1 MAYALRTLIHERS
14 RYLPGVLAVAF
25 SAVLMALQVGLMLGL
40 FEISSI
46 PVDRS
51 TAHTPEYIWC
61 GSNGIQ
67 SVDLGRPIPVSF
79 MARLTQCQ
87 GVQMPELFIAMFA
100 NFEKNDGSTEL
111 CFLLGSSLTTESGGA
126 NVALT
131 QDLRNK
137 LSEPR
142 TIVMDESDLK
152 RMKLSGVGDRAKIN
166 GKEVTLVGVVT
177 GTRSI
182 AAPWCFC
189 SVTTAREL
197 LGPIMPPDYTTYLLA
212 RCESPERAKEVV
224 RELKKD
230 YPEMTAF
237 TSDEFSFSSRWY
249 WLTKTKA
256 GVAIGY
262 AAMLGLLVGAVVTM
276 QTLYAA
282 TMASAR
288 EYATLLALGIPRWRI
303 GVTVIQQ
310 SFWIG
315 LFGVMLA
322 FPVVNGLAMLA
333 ELAGTRVI
341 LRWEVL
347 GGAAVITLTTAV
359 LAGLFALRGVRQIE
373 PMSLLR

>member
-14 RYLPGVLAVAF
+14 RYMPGVLAVAF

-46 PVDRS
+46 PIDHA
-51 TAHTPEYIWC
+51 TGNTPDYVWA

-67 SVDLGRPIPVSF
+67 SVDLGRPIPVSH
-79 MARLTQCQ
+79 MARLTQLS
-87 GVQMPELFIAMFA
+87 GVDMPELFIAMFA
-100 NFEKNDGSTEL
+100 NFQKNDGSTEL
-111 CFLLGSSLTTESGGA
+111 CFLLGTSLNDGAGGA
-126 NVALT
+126 NSALT
-131 QDLRNK
+131 PELRAK
-137 LSEPR
+137 LSEPF
-142 TIVMDESDLK
+142 TVVMDESDLK
-152 RMKLSGVGDRAKIN
+152 RMKLAGVGDRAKIN
-166 GKEVTLVGVVT
+166 GKEVMLVGTVT
-177 GTRSI
+177 GTRSL
-182 AAPWCFC
+182 AAPWAFC

-197 LGPIMPPDYTTYLLA
+197 LGPLMPPEHTTYLLA
-212 RCESPERAKEVV
+212 RCESPRRAREVV
-224 RELKKD
+224 TELRNE

-237 TSDEFSFSSRWY
+237 TSDDFSFSSRWY

-315 LFGVMLA
+315 LFGVLLA
-322 FPVVNGLAMLA
+322 FPVVHLLAATA
-333 ELAGTRVI
+333 ELAGTRVV
-341 LRWEVL
+341 LRWEVM

-359 LAGLFALRGVRQIE
+359 LAGLFALRGVKQIE

>member
-1 MAYALRTLIHERS
+1 MSYALRTLIHERS

-46 PVDRS
+46 PVDHA
-51 TAHTPEYIWC
+51 TANTPADVWI

-67 SVDLGRPIPVSF
+67 SVDLGRPIPVSH
-79 MARLTQCQ
+79 MARLTQLP
-87 GVQMPELFIAMFA
+87 GVSMPELYIAMFA
-100 NFEKNDGSTEL
+100 NFQKNDGSTEL
-111 CFLLGSSLTTESGGA
+111 CFLLGTALTDESGGA
-126 NVALT
+126 ARSLT
-131 QDLRNK
+131 PELRAK
-137 LSEPR
+137 LSEPF
-142 TIVMDESDLK
+142 TVVMDESDLQ
-152 RMKLSGVGDRAKIN
+152 RMKLKGIGDRAKIN
-166 GKEVTLVGVVT
+166 GKEVTLVGTVS
-177 GTRSI
+177 GTRSL
-182 AAPWCFC
+182 AAPWAFC

-197 LGPIMPPDYTTYLLA
+197 LGPLMPPEHTTYLLA
-212 RCESPERAKEVV
+212 RCESPARAREVV
-224 RELKKD
+224 RQLREE
-230 YPEMTAF
+230 YSEMTAF

-262 AAMLGLLVGAVVTM
+262 AALLGLLVGAVVTM

-303 GVTVIQQ
+303 GMTVIQQ

-315 LFGVMLA
+315 LFGVLLA
-322 FPVVNGLAMLA
+322 YPVVHALAATA
-333 ELAGTRVI
+333 EMAGTKVV

-347 GGAAVITLTTAV
+347 TGAAVITLTTAV
-359 LAGLFALRGVRQIE
+359 LAGLVALRGVKQIE

>member
-1 MAYALRTLIHERS
+1 M
-14 RYLPGVLAVAF
+14 PGVLAVAF

-46 PVDRS
+46 PIDHATGS
-51 TAHTPEYIWC
+51 TPDYVWV

-67 SVDLGRPIPVSF
+67 SVDLGRPIPISH
-79 MARLTQCQ
+79 MARMTQLP
-87 GVQMPELFIAMFA
+87 GVDMPELFIAMFA
-100 NFEKNDGSTEL
+100 NFQKNDGSTEL
-111 CFLLGSSLTTESGGA
+111 CFLLGTSLTDDAGGA
-126 NVALT
+126 NAALT
-131 QDLRNK
+131 PELRAK
-137 LSEPR
+137 LSEPL
-142 TIVMDESDLK
+142 TFVMDESDLK
-152 RMKLSGVGDRAKIN
+152 RMKLAGLGDRAKIN
-166 GKEVTLVGVVT
+166 GREVMLVGTVA
-177 GTRSI
+177 GTRSL
-182 AAPWCFC
+182 AAPWAFC

-197 LGPIMPPDYTTYLLA
+197 LGPLMPQDHTTYLLS
-212 RCESPERAKEVV
+212 RCESPRRAREVV
-224 RELKKD
+224 SELRAE

-237 TSDEFSFSSRWY
+237 TSDDFSFSSRWY

-262 AAMLGLLVGAVVTM
+262 AALLGLLVGAVVTM

-315 LFGVMLA
+315 LFGVLLA
-322 FPVVNGLAMLA
+322 YPVVQLLAATA
-333 ELAGTRVI
+333 ELAGTRVV
-341 LRWEVL
+341 LRWEVM

-359 LAGLFALRGVRQIE
+359 LAGLFALRGVKQIE